1 MNEPGT
7 DPQPAQ
13 DAKDGHI
20 DGMLRRSRPPAI
32 ADDGFT
38 ARVMREIAGEEAR
51 AAAARRAL
59 TPGLLRSRARRERYF
74 ALWITGGALV
84 GALVAAGVGADS
96 VARWPELIASWLC
109 SALIARLLDPPRDL
123 GAADR

>member
-1 MNEPGT
+1 MNERGK
-7 DPQPAQ
+7 DPKPTRGGE
-13 DAKDGHI
+13 DDRI
-20 DGMLRRSRPPAI
+20 DELLRRSRPPPVT
-32 ADDGFT
+32 DDGFT

-59 TPGLLRSRARRERYF
+59 APRWLQSHARSERYF
-74 ALWITGGALV
+74 ALWITAGAIIGV
-84 GALVAAGVGADS
+84 LVAAGVGAGS

-123 GAADR
+123 GAASR